1 MRMIQKKSAS
11 QLDGTVYTSTPHDL
25 HSLRV
30 HYYTMSL
37 ISLDCVI
44 IHEAEQKKAR
54 LLYAPIV
61 TATRNEHS
69 VIR

>member
-11 QLDGTVYTSTPHDL
+11 RLDGTVYTTASHDL

-30 HYYTMSL
+30 HCYTMSL

-44 IHEAEQKKAR
+44 IHQAENKKTVCSSPDC
-54 LLYAPIV
+54 YKKW
-61 TATRNEHS
+61 THNN
-69 VIR
+69 